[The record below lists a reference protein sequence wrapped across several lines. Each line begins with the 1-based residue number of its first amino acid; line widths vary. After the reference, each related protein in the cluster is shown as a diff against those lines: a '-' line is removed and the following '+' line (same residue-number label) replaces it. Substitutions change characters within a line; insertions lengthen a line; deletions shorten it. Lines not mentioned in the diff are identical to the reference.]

1 MVDLIASGWKF
12 DEKVSLKSCAMA
24 VELKGDSQSPKL
36 IINVQEK
43 YTQMFL
49 NVPQRGLG
57 QLY

>member
-1 MVDLIASGWKF
+1 
-12 DEKVSLKSCAMA
+12 MA
-24 VELKGDSQSPKL
+24 VELKGDLMSPKL

-43 YTQMFL
+43 YPQMFL